1 MGARIL
7 LTAVLLLAACD
18 KPEIAPNATGG
29 EAAAR
34 GKTAAERLGCGAC
47 HAMSG
52 IWPQGTTGPSLER
65 FAQRGMI
72 AGRYPNRPDNLA
84 AFLRNSSGTAMPTGT
99 MTAAQADDIAAF
111 LHEQ

>member
-52 IWPQGTTGPSLER
+52 IWPQGNDRSFARKVRTARHDRGPLP
-65 FAQRGMI
+65 Q
-72 AGRYPNRPDNLA
+72 PP
-84 AFLRNSSGTAMPTGT
+84 
-99 MTAAQADDIAAF
+99 
-111 LHEQ
+111 